1 MICGMPLRFS
11 RFALLAVGLLGS
23 LWSAGGTAALPP
35 AGPPPLRVVVLSD
48 FNGPYGSVTYPAAL
62 SRTVQRTV
70 NEWKP
75 DLVLSAGD
83 LIAGQK
89 ASLSDA
95 RVRAM
100 WAAFDREVGAPLKT
114 AGSPF
119 AFTLGNHDASLA
131 RDRREAAA
139 YWQAHVPAL
148 TYVDRRAFPF
158 RYSFTFGGGR
168 LFVAVLDASGP
179 QVSPEQRT
187 WLAGQLATPQAQ
199 AAGVRLVMGHLP
211 LAGVSAGKNVAGEV
225 IHDPTPLR
233 QIMEQGRV
241 LAYLSGHHAA
251 YYPARLGGLNVLAS
265 GGIGGRDYVG
275 VPGTAR
281 STVTV
286 LSVDTAAG
294 HATFQTFDAETGQAV
309 ATSALPTRISG
320 LGGPLIRVDGFH

>member
-1 MICGMPLRFS
+1 MLPRLAGLSLFA
-11 RFALLAVGLLGS
+11 ALLPGAP
-23 LWSAGGTAALPP
+23 APAAP
-35 AGPPPLRVVVLSD
+35 APAAPPPLRVVVLSD

-62 SRTVQRTV
+62 TRTLKRTV
-70 NEWKP
+70 NGWKP

-89 ASLSDA
+89 ASLPDA

-100 WAAFDREVGAPLKT
+100 WAAFDREVGAPLNT
-114 AGSPF
+114 AGIPF

-139 YWQAHVPAL
+139 YWQAHLPAL

-158 RYSFTFGGGR
+158 RYSFTFGNGR
-168 LFVAVLDASGP
+168 LFVAALDASGP
-179 QVSPEQRT
+179 QVGPEQRA
-187 WLAGQLATPQAQ
+187 WLAAQLATPQAR
-199 AAGVRLVMGHLP
+199 AAGIRLVLGHLP
-211 LAGVSAGKNVAGEV
+211 LAGVSAGRNVAGEV

-233 QIMEQGRV
+233 QIMERGRV

-275 VPGTAR
+275 APGTAR

-286 LSVDTAAG
+286 LRLDTAAG
-294 HATFQTFDAETGQAV
+294 HASFQTYDAETGQAV
-309 ATSALPTRISG
+309 STAALPARIDG
-320 LGGPLIRVDGFH
+320 LGGPLVRVDGFR